1 MRRAVDAFL
10 HYGTASYRVGPS
22 NMAAAAEVEEA
33 EGGDKGDGLQDGDDL
48 EQEAVEDGN
57 PYAGGHLLPPERP
70 RQLPLHRRPLSQPL
84 QQGPPLHPRY
94 LSLYLSVYICVC
106 ILSLLLLSVAP

>member
-1 MRRAVDAFL
+1 MDAFL

-33 EGGDKGDGLQDGDDL
+33 EGGDEGDGLQDGDDL

-70 RQLPLHRRPLSQPL
+70 QQLPLHRRPLSQPL

-94 LSLYLSVYICVC
+94 LSLCLSVYICVC